1 MTVRL
6 GNTVLAGTPE
16 FKNYTTNR
24 ILEIPQDIKLEL
36 NNGTLT
42 LKAGSKLYD
51 GTGYS
56 WVTQT
61 DMSRTLST
69 NNTYTFVIEKDKSTS
84 HFYSVDLAYSQN
96 TQPSTGGVWFNTDT
110 NAIKWSNNATTWGD
124 CSLPIGIVTVSGG
137 AISSIDQ
144 IFNGVGY
151 IGSTAFVLPNVK
163 VQIPNG
169 RNEDGTCKCL
179 LYTISTV
186 LTKTNNGS
194 STYAGQFWFRYN
206 SSDSVLASKDAIY
219 FNEQNNTYEWQ
230 GIPVNDALLAE
241 VFFTSGKITS
251 FTPYTVDLVAN
262 SNMSNISSAGKS
274 FIAGMGM
281 PSSKLYTLTLGT
293 SGSTYVAPAN
303 GYVVFGKAGS
313 GVGQVLQ
320 VNVNGKTLANLPCA
334 YDGHIPIAFVPVRKG
349 DTFKVFY
356 TVTGG
361 LNAFNFIYA
370 DGEQ

>member
-1 MTVRL
+1 M
-6 GNTVLAGTPE
+6 
-16 FKNYTTNR
+16 
-24 ILEIPQDIKLEL
+24 
-36 NNGTLT
+36 
-42 LKAGSKLYD
+42 
-51 GTGYS
+51 
-56 WVTQT
+56 
-61 DMSRTLST
+61 
-69 NNTYTFVIEKDKSTS
+69 
-84 HFYSVDLAYSQN
+84 
-96 TQPSTGGVWFNTDT
+96 
-110 NAIKWSNNATTWGD
+110 
-124 CSLPIGIVTVSGG
+124 PIGIVTVSGG

-151 IGSTAFVLPNVK
+151 FGPTAFVLPNVK

-262 SNMSNISSAGKS
+262 SNMSNLSSAGRS
-274 FIAGMGM
+274 FISGMGM
-281 PSSKLYTLTLGT
+281 PSSNYIELTLGA
-293 SGSTYVAPAN
+293 SGASYTAPAN
-303 GYVVFGKAGS
+303 GWFSFYCGSVCDSRFQSHGGYFGNTALGKS
-313 GVGQVLQ
+313 GFANNNKIEVL
-320 VNVNGKTLANLPCA
+320 
-334 YDGHIPIAFVPVRKG
+334 KG
-349 DTFKVFY
+349 DSVILTYSTSSDSHLFFFY
-356 TVTGG
+356 
-361 LNAFNFIYA
+361 AE
-370 DGEQ
+370 GEI